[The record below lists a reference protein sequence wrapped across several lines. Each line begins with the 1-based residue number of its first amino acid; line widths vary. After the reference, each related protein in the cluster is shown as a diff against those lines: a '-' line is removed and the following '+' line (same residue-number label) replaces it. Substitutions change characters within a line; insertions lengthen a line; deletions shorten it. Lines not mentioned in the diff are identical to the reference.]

1 MNEEYQYS
9 NDLDYDRIP
18 GYPNGSNITLLN
30 TIYIKPHKL
39 EDGKYGGD
47 SLTVIFRDNDIGEK
61 KHHIFYDPKY
71 TFYVAKT
78 EFEKDYNELFKSKDE
93 VIPITV
99 LARDLEKEIAIITDK
114 QDEFYDNCR
123 NGNRFMNKLLHYN
136 PKLMNSDMNI
146 EDYYRYKFSIRYKND
161 VFKIKKGFCD
171 IEVDGTY
178 TSNEFPE
185 LGEVPIN
192 AVSYYDEG
200 EDKIYSFL
208 LRNPNNPLID
218 EFEKGITP
226 KFFQYIKDFIT
237 DVVGGYKQSVRMGLD
252 KSKIEILFFDE
263 EINLIYNLFSRIR
276 KLSPDFLLFWNAAFD
291 CNYFIERI
299 KNLGYDPRE
308 IICDPTYE
316 EKVCYYFTDERNYSD
331 FAERGDYAKISWN
344 TVVLCQMIN
353 FASRRKGR
361 SAIPDFKLDTIGEM
375 IAKVRKLD
383 YSHITNKIEEL
394 PYKDYKTFV
403 LYNIIDVIVQKCIDV
418 KTGDIDF
425 IFNKCLIN
433 NTRYE
438 KGYRQTIYLIN
449 RFTKEFDKRGYVI
462 GNNVNKT
469 NKKEKKFPGA
479 LVGDPRHTNDYSKI
493 KINGNAILVA
503 DNLMDED
510 YKSLYPS
517 DDLENNMAP
526 NTLIGIIECDHKVWK
541 NENMFYEDVLET
553 GWSRS
558 GEMMDLYITGDANFS
573 EFCHRYLH
581 LANFLELLNDIDEFN
596 RIKCGMNSINIID
609 TNNNRINPF
618 YYQKP
623 DKIDLFYEVPIPNG
637 INPFVDISKVS
648 TEFYNNVNKTL
659 REKKLW
665 MVD

>member
-1 MNEEYQYS
+1 MIEDMEYS
-9 NDLDYDRIP
+9 SELDYDRIP
-18 GYPNGSNITLLN
+18 GYPDGSDITLLN
-30 TIYIKPHKL
+30 TIYIKPHRL
-39 EDGKYGGD
+39 ESGKYGGD
-47 SLTVIFRDNDIGEK
+47 SLTVIFRDNVTGEK

-71 TFYVAKT
+71 TFYVART
-78 EFEKDYNELFKSKDE
+78 EFEKEYNELFKGKDE

-99 LARDLEKEIAIITDK
+99 LARELEKEIAVITDK
-114 QDEFYDNCR
+114 TDEFYDNCR
-123 NGNRFMNKLLHYN
+123 NGNKFMNKLLHYN
-136 PKLMNSDMNI
+136 PKIMNSDMNI
-146 EDYYRYKFSIRYKND
+146 EDYYRFRFSQRYKND
-161 VFKIKKGFCD
+161 IFKIKKGFCD

-178 TSNEFPE
+178 TTNEFPE

-200 EDKIYSFL
+200 TDKIYAFL
-208 LRNPNNPLID
+208 LRNSNNPLI
-218 EFEKGITP
+218 EKFEKGLT
-226 KFFQYIKDFIT
+226 KEYFDYIHDFIT

-252 KSKIEILFFDE
+252 KTKVEIFFFDDE
-263 EINLIYNLFSRIR
+263 MSLIYNLFATIK

-299 KNLGYDPRE
+299 KTLGYDPRE
-308 IICDPTYE
+308 IICDQTYE
-316 EKVCYYFTDERNYSD
+316 EQVCYYWTDERNYSE

-361 SAIPDFKLDTIGEM
+361 SAIAEYKLDTIGEM

-383 YSHITNKIEEL
+383 YSHITNIIQEL
-394 PYKDYKTFV
+394 PYKDYETFV
-403 LYNIIDVIVQKCIDV
+403 LYNIIDVVVQKCIDV
-418 KTGDIDF
+418 KTADIDF

-462 GNNVNKT
+462 GNNINKT

-479 LVGDPRHTNDYSKI
+479 LVGDPRHTNDYSKL
-493 KINGNAILVA
+493 KINGKPILVA

-517 DDLENNMAP
+517 VDLENNIAP

-541 NENMFYEDVLET
+541 NENMFYENVEES
-553 GWSRS
+553 GWSRA
-558 GEMMDLYITGDANFS
+558 GEMMDLFITGDANFS

-581 LANFLELLNDIDEFN
+581 LANFKELLGDIDEYM
-596 RIKCGMNSINIID
+596 KLMCGIATVNIMNNDMSL
-609 TNNNRINPF
+609 NPY
-618 YYQKP
+618 YYQKIE
-623 DKIDLFYEVPIPNG
+623 KINPFYEVPIYNQ
-637 INPFVDISKVS
+637 INPFVFMDKVPD
-648 TEFYNNVNKTL
+648 EMYNQVNKHL
-659 REKKLW
+659 RGQKLW